1 MTGTALGIVLDGAL
15 MLMLGVAIY
24 FGVRLNR
31 QMTIIRSGREEFEK
45 LINEFGTATKRAE
58 TALSELKTEVARGVE
73 TARTSSLKAAELC
86 DDLEFLIKRGE
97 KTADALERGIRGDGE
112 TTEARGNRV
121 LTASD
126 EDRVVQAAG
135 SGSTARSRRPS
146 DEAVAKK
153 PAGGGAPRGSGA
165 KKAKA
170 KSKSELLKALQDM
183 R

>member
-1 MTGTALGIVLDGAL
+1 MTGTALGIILDGAL

-31 QMTIIRSGREEFEK
+31 QMAIIRSGREEFEK

-97 KTADALERGIRGDGE
+97 KTADTLERGIRGGGE
-112 TTEARGNRV
+112 ATGTRGNRA
-121 LTASD
+121 LTAGD
-126 EDRVVQAAG
+126 EDRVLPTGDTSPRAVEGKSEAKAA
-135 SGSTARSRRPS
+135 
-146 DEAVAKK
+146 AKK
-153 PAGGGAPRGSGA
+153 PGSAATRGTAA

>member
-1 MTGTALGIVLDGAL
+1 MTGTALGIFLDVAL

-31 QMTIIRSGREEFEK
+31 QMAVIRSGREEFEK
-45 LINEFGTATKRAE
+45 LIAEFGTATKRAE
-58 TALSELKTEVARGVE
+58 SALADLRTEVATSLE
-73 TARTSSLKAAELC
+73 TARSSSLKAAELC

-97 KTADALERGIRGDGE
+97 KTADSLERGIRAGGDRDMGGRAG
-112 TTEARGNRV
+112 T
-121 LTASD
+121 
-126 EDRVVQAAG
+126 G
-135 SGSTARSRRPS
+135 SG
-146 DEAVAKK
+146 
-153 PAGGGAPRGSGA
+153 AGGGSVEAGTGRGLAVTEEDRAIPTKAGKGQSATRGTSA